1 MPFFKQSSGC
11 RAHFK
16 ESNEKGLQMKKE
28 LFMDFVQLCV
38 KQSEEAQ
45 LLFHISFKDGERL
58 NFKC

>member
-1 MPFFKQSSGC
+1 
-11 RAHFK
+11 
-16 ESNEKGLQMKKE
+16 MKKE